1 MDNLC
6 HTLVG
11 AAMGS
16 AGLRRTTRFAS
27 ATLMISAN
35 LPDLDVLVFATDAP
49 SIAFRRGWT
58 HGVLAQL
65 VLPIALTGIVL
76 LIGRLKP
83 ATTSEGPKP
92 ATTAA
97 GDGRH
102 PQTGGAAGFSRP
114 SHPPLHVG
122 WLLALSYL
130 GLYSHVFL
138 DFLNNY
144 GIRLLTPFEWR
155 WFYGDTLFIMDPWMW
170 LTLGL
175 GVWVSRWRRTPV
187 PARVA
192 LSVAAIY
199 VGGMLVSAQM
209 ARGIVADA
217 WRAERGAAP
226 RALMVGPAP
235 IDPFAKQVIVDA
247 GDRYETGSFT
257 WLPSPRLTIAGTT
270 IPKNADR
277 PEVDA
282 ARRTPP
288 FQAFLVWSRFP
299 FFVLNE
305 EPGGTRVSVGDMR
318 FSLDNPLRDAI
329 GRGRFTATVVVPRDD
344 SARGEN

>member
-11 AAMGS
+11 AAMGY
-16 AGLRRTTRFAS
+16 AGLRHKTRFAN
-27 ATLMISAN
+27 ATLMIAAN
-35 LPDLDVLVFATDAP
+35 LPDLDVLVFATETP

-65 VLPIALTGIVL
+65 LLPVALTGVML

-83 ATTSEGPKP
+83 ATTDEDAKR
-92 ATTAA
+92 
-97 GDGRH
+97 RH
-102 PQTGGAAGFSRP
+102 DADVAAGFSRP
-114 SHPPLHVG
+114 RPQLHAG

-130 GLYSHVFL
+130 AVYSHVFL

-175 GVWVSRWRRTPV
+175 GIWISRWRGSSV
-187 PARVA
+187 PSRVA

-199 VGGMLVSAQM
+199 IGVMLVSARA
-209 ARGIVADA
+209 ARQIVIDA
-217 WRAERGAAP
+217 WRADRGTAP
-226 RALMVGPAP
+226 RALMVGPVP
-235 IDPFAKQVIVDA
+235 INPFSRQIIVDA
-247 GDRYETGSFT
+247 GAHYQTGAFT
-257 WLPSPRLTIAGTT
+257 WLPAPRVDIDPVE
-270 IPKNADR
+270 IPKNDDR
-277 PEVDA
+277 AAVDA
-282 ARRTPP
+282 ARVTPP

-299 FFVLNE
+299 FFELRE
-305 EPGGTRVSVGDMR
+305 EDAGTRVSVGDMR
-318 FSLDNPLRDAI
+318 FSLPNPVRDVI
-329 GRGRFTATVVVPRDD
+329 GRGRFTASVVIPRDD
-344 SARGEN
+344 VEGEENGN